1 MSEVVY
7 GPPFVIDGPVPEP
20 PPYRLIDVVP
30 EFDIRGDNRHWQNG
44 VQVYPYPPDL
54 PEGTTPCL
62 EGTFRTKGEGE
73 GWDLPIFGPFALYV
87 ADTCSTITIG
97 RDPQAFADRARVVMD
112 AVKSYGIERQLVAG
126 ASQPDNPFIGDSN
139 AVLPFASAGLDPR
152 QALSAL
158 EEAIGS
164 TGKQGL
170 IHATPGT
177 VAAWDST
184 GAEIVE
190 RDGKLFTRR
199 GTPVVVGT
207 GYIGTRPTAGAG
219 AGDHQAWAYASGPVE
234 WRGSEIFMTPDN
246 VREAL
251 DRENNVIT
259 YRAEEQFVVEW
270 DTALQVAVLVSW
282 S

>member
-1 MSEVVY
+1 
-7 GPPFVIDGPVPEP
+7 
-20 PPYRLIDVVP
+20 
-30 EFDIRGDNRHWQNG
+30 
-44 VQVYPYPPDL
+44 
-54 PEGTTPCL
+54 
-62 EGTFRTKGEGE
+62 
-73 GWDLPIFGPFALYV
+73 
-87 ADTCSTITIG
+87 
-97 RDPQAFADRARVVMD
+97 MD